1 MRLSVPWLRIIAM
14 NDKRQAERNF
24 VCIDVFVYKEKKDIL
39 NAEIHK
45 PYPYEFINS

>member
-1 MRLSVPWLRIIAM
+1 M